1 MGANIIIPKNGGGQ
15 SIWGDLFGNK
25 TFEVLSKDIYGVSE
39 LRDYVFANK
48 NITHA
53 ELSPMIQ
60 TIGEN
65 AFKNC
70 SQLID
75 VTIPNSVTRIKADAF
90 AGCFQLGTIYFRG
103 VQEEWDD
110 IVKDNG
116 WDGGRSINVVCM
128 DPTSLTESNGIIQG
142 LSGPVQN
149 GVVVIPPTINGDI
162 ITSVKHEAFGLYS
175 NIKEII
181 FPRTI
186 TELPSELFTVY
197 KSQSRLQTAVL
208 PEGVTRLR
216 STFCGCKYLKSI
228 TIPSTLVSSEYLTFE
243 YCTALEA
250 VYISDLAAWCNI
262 SFEPTAGSNP
272 LKFAHRLYL
281 NGVELKALII
291 PESVTHIGEQ
301 AFIGLTSIETL
312 TLPSTLE
319 ALPSMLSPVES
330 LTNSFRGCSNLSS
343 ITMDGTSEQ
352 YYVVNNCVIGRDPE
366 IGQTGNIL
374 NAVMMGCKNSI
385 IPQSPEITS
394 IARDA
399 FCGDRGEFSLNI
411 PSNITWIGNSAFSG
425 CVGLHHI
432 SFPDTAITIG
442 DYAFNGCTGLEYIDV
457 PSNVTLQEARAFIDC
472 SSLQEISGNIENT
485 AWIGSACHSSGFTI
499 RVTEGG
505 TVGVGQYYGVPVKE
519 LYWPKD
525 ITYIDRAAFNA
536 NTTLTSL
543 HYDGTMSEWEAIP
556 KDTDWNGSDYL
567 KTIHC
572 TDGDI
577 AL

>member
-15 SIWGDLFGNK
+15 SIWEGLLGDK
-25 TFEVLSKDIYGVSE
+25 TFDILSKDIYGVLE

-90 AGCFQLGTIYFRG
+90 SGCSQLSTIYFRG
-103 VQEEWDD
+103 VQEEWDN

-116 WDGGRSINVVCM
+116 WDGGRYINVICM

-142 LSGPVQN
+142 LSGLVQD
-149 GVVVIPPTINGDI
+149 GIVVIPPMINGDT
-162 ITSVKHEAFGLYS
+162 ITSVGYEAFGLYA

-186 TELPSELFTVY
+186 TELPYELFTVY
-197 KSQSRLQTAVL
+197 QSRSRLQTAVL

-216 STFCGCKYLKSI
+216 STFCGCKYLKNV
-228 TIPSTLVSSEYLTFE
+228 TIPSTLVSLEHQAFD

-281 NGVELKALII
+281 NGVELKDLTI
-291 PESVTHIGEQ
+291 PEGVTHINQQ
-301 AFIGLTSIETL
+301 AFIDLTSVEKL

-319 ALPSMLSPVES
+319 ALPSMYSPVED
-330 LTNSFRGCSNLSS
+330 LGDSFRGCSNLSL
-343 ITMDGTSEQ
+343 ITMNGTSEQ
-352 YYVVNNCVIGRDPE
+352 YYIDNNCVIGRDP
-366 IGQTGNIL
+366 GVASDVL

-385 IPQSPEITS
+385 IPQLSKITS
-394 IARDA
+394 IARHA
-399 FCGDRGEFSLNI
+399 FCGNRGEFSLNI
-411 PSNITWIGNSAFSG
+411 PSNILYIQNGAFEY
-425 CVGLHHI
+425 CAGLQ
-432 SFPDTAITIG
+432 SVTFPDTNITLG
-442 DYAFNGCTGLEYIDV
+442 KSAFEYCTGLTSLNL
-457 PSNVTLQEARAFIDC
+457 PSNISIDGTTFHNC
-472 SSLQEISGNIENT
+472 TSLSQLSGSIHNTMIVANVCNSDGTEIY
-485 AWIGSACHSSGFTI
+485 
-499 RVTEGG
+499 VTEGG
-505 TVGVGQYYGVPVKE
+505 VVDYRNTNVTILHLPNNGISIA
-519 LYWPKD
+519 D
-525 ITYIDRAAFNA
+525 SAFSSSK
-536 NTTLTSL
+536 LREIY
-543 HYDGTMSEWEAIP
+543 YDGTMAEWALIP
-556 KDTDWNGSDYL
+556 KDPNWLNGARVE
-567 KTIHC
+567 TIHC

-577 AL
+577 EL

>member
-15 SIWGDLFGNK
+15 SIWEGLLGDK
-25 TFEVLSKDIYGVSE
+25 TFDILSKDIYGVLE

-75 VTIPNSVTRIKADAF
+75 ATIPNSVTRIKADAF
-90 AGCFQLGTIYFRG
+90 SGCSQLSTIYFRG

-116 WDGGRSINVVCM
+116 WDGGRLINVICM
-128 DPTSLTESNGIIQG
+128 DPTSLDESNGIIQG
-142 LSGPVQN
+142 LSGPVQD
-149 GVVVIPPTINGDI
+149 GIVVIPPMINGDT
-162 ITSVKHEAFGLYS
+162 ITSVGREAFGLYAD
-175 NIKEII
+175 IKEII

-186 TELPSELFTVY
+186 TELPYELFTVY
-197 KSQSRLQTAVL
+197 QSRSRLQTAVL

-216 STFCGCKYLKSI
+216 STFCGCKYLKNV
-228 TIPSTLVSSEYLTFE
+228 TIPSTLVSLEYQTFD

-250 VYISDLAAWCNI
+250 IYISDLAAWCNI
-262 SFEPTAGSNP
+262 TFESSAGSNP
-272 LKFAHRLYL
+272 LKFAHHLYL
-281 NGVELKALII
+281 NGAELTNVDI
-291 PESVTHIGEQ
+291 PNTVTQISSGSFNECYSV
-301 AFIGLTSIETL
+301 ETL
-312 TLPSTLE
+312 NLPS
-319 ALPSMLSPVES
+319 S
-330 LTNSFRGCSNLSS
+330 LTNL
-343 ITMDGTSEQ
+343 E
-352 YYVVNNCVIGRDPE
+352 YIGVAFD
-366 IGQTGNIL
+366 
-374 NAVMMGCKNSI
+374 GCKNLREIRVKDTSGGYYADGNCLIGNQHILLGCKTSI
-385 IPQSPEITS
+385 IPQDNNIEVIG
-394 IARDA
+394 DHA
-399 FCGDRGEFSLNI
+399 FSGDRGEFSITI
-411 PSNITWIGNSAFSG
+411 PSNIKRFGYGSFYKCSG
-425 CVGLHHI
+425 LQSV
-432 SFPDTAITIG
+432 SFPNTQLEILHD
-442 DYAFNGCTGLEYIDV
+442 AFNGCIGLTSIDV
-457 PSNVTLQEARAFIDC
+457 PSNLTIDSSTFQDC
-472 SSLQEISGNIENT
+472 TSLQEISGSISNT
-485 AWIGSACHSSGFTI
+485 TTVGGACHSSGFTI

-525 ITYIDRAAFNA
+525 ITYIDRVAFNA

-543 HYDGTMSEWEAIP
+543 HYDGTISEWEAIP

>member
-1 MGANIIIPKNGGGQ
+1 MGANIIIPKNGGGA
-15 SIWGDLFGNK
+15 SIWEGLLGDK
-25 TFEVLSKDIYGVSE
+25 TFDILSKDIYGVLE

-75 VTIPNSVTRIKADAF
+75 VTIPNSVTHIKVDAF
-90 AGCFQLGTIYFRG
+90 SGCSQLSTIYFRG

-116 WDGGRSINVVCM
+116 WDGGRYINIVCM
-128 DPTSLTESNGIIQG
+128 QPSDLSETDGVVQSVTVPANGII
-142 LSGPVQN
+142 
-149 GVVVIPPTINGDI
+149 VIPPTVNGDT
-162 ITSVKHEAFGLYS
+162 ITSIAYQAFGS
-175 NIKEII
+175 GNNVKEVIL
-181 FPRTI
+181 PRTI
-186 TELPSELFTVY
+186 TSLPYSLFRVHGVHKPTIT
-197 KSQSRLQTAVL
+197 SAVL
-208 PEGVTRLR
+208 PEGITSLN
-216 STFCGCKYLKSI
+216 STFSGCRNLETV
-228 TIPSTLVSSEYLTFE
+228 TIPSTLVSAGYQSFD
-243 YCTALEA
+243 YCQSLRA
-250 VYISDLAAWCNI
+250 VYIADLAAWCNI
-262 SFEPTAGSNP
+262 SFESSVGSNP
-272 LKFAHRLYL
+272 LEFAHHLYL
-281 NGVELKALII
+281 NGVELKDLII
-291 PESVTHIGEQ
+291 PEGVTHIGEE

-312 TLPSTLE
+312 ILPSTLE
-319 ALPSMLSPVES
+319 ALPSMLSPVEG
-330 LTNSFRGCSNLSS
+330 LAGSFRGCSNLSS
-343 ITMDGTSEQ
+343 ITMNGTSEQ
-352 YYVVNNCVIGRDPE
+352 YYVDNNCVIGRDPE

-385 IPQSPEITS
+385 IPQSPEIIS
-394 IARDA
+394 IARNA

-411 PSNITWIGNSAFSG
+411 PSNITWIGDYAFNG

-442 DYAFNGCTGLEYIDV
+442 DYAFAGCTGLEYIYV
-457 PSNVTLQEARAFIDC
+457 PSNVTLQEARAFMDC
-472 SSLQEISGNIENT
+472 SSLREISGNIENT
-485 AWIGSACHSSGFTI
+485 AWIGNVCHSSDFTI

-505 TVGVGQYYGVPVKE
+505 AVGVGQYYGVPVKE

-525 ITYIDRAAFNA
+525 ITYIGSTAFNA
-536 NTTLTSL
+536 NTTLTAL
-543 HYDGTMSEWEAIP
+543 HYDGTISEWEAIP
-556 KDTDWNGSDYL
+556 KDTNWNGSEYL

-577 AL
+577 EL